1 MAREI
6 ITDEL
11 WNLIQPL
18 LPPLKPRRFRY
29 PGRKPV
35 ENRGALTGIVFVLR
49 TGIPWEDLP
58 KEMGCGCGMTCWRR
72 LRDWQE
78 AGVWDDI
85 HQMLLNKLRAAD
97 KLDWSRTA
105 ADSSSVRAVF
115 GGTRS
120 AQTPRIEGKA
130 ERSTTSSSM
139 DKERRWPRRS
149 RAPMRLTS
157 LN

>member
-6 ITDEL
+6 VTDEL
-11 WNLIQPL
+11 WELIEPL
-18 LPPLKPRRFRY
+18 LPRAKRRRFRY

-35 ENRGALTGIVFVLR
+35 ENRAALTGIVFVLR

-85 HQMLLNKLRAAD
+85 HQMLLNKLHAAD
-97 KLDWSRTA
+97 QLDWSRTA
-105 ADSSSVRAVF
+105 ADSYSVRAVF

-120 AQTPRIEGKA
+120 ARTPRIA
-130 ERSTTSSSM
+130 ARVERSTTSSSM
-139 DKERRWPRRS
+139 DGARRWPRRS
-149 RAPMRLTS
+149 RVPMPQTS
-157 LN
+157 PN